1 MEMIEK
7 EGRGV
12 LLYLRQEGRGIGL
25 ANKLRAYGLQDE
37 GLDTID
43 ADQVIGFSKD
53 ERDFRVAHEMLDQLG
68 VQKVL
73 LLTNNPSKVEA
84 LQHAGINVV
93 ARQAIYG
100 EVTTQNQRYLHTK
113 ASRHGH
119 WLHELL
125 TEQDEPA
132 SIEPERLPAPGAAS
146 SL

>member
-1 MEMIEK
+1 
-7 EGRGV
+7 
-12 LLYLRQEGRGIGL
+12 
-25 ANKLRAYGLQDE
+25 
-37 GLDTID
+37 
-43 ADQVIGFSKD
+43 
-53 ERDFRVAHEMLDQLG
+53 MLDQLG

-100 EVTTQNQRYLHTK
+100 EVTTQNQRYLQTK

-132 SIEPERLPAPGAAS
+132 SAEPERLPAPGATS